1 MKHFTHHLGL
11 LVIAICAASVCASHA
26 QTAAPAETTEAALKG
41 EIDKRST
48 GIEDMGN
55 RAVQAHETGMIM
67 PRMVG
72 HDGGK
77 EATMPKLAT
86 PVPRGTD
93 QAGTSPKAAV
103 ALPTAPATAPSM
115 APVPKSTS
123 KVTPLKAP
131 SANDLKLPAIFETQY
146 QTTRRDPF
154 ISIDAPDTIVR
165 NDKAPEPPTF
175 EDINSLALL
184 ILDNLQ
190 KNFTTQGISISENSR
205 YALINNRHVA
215 EGDYLALAM
224 DPDVV
229 QRIFNTVQN
238 NGETIHFRPDNQRIY
253 LMVKEISE
261 DAIHLALPSYSD
273 TLPITFHKNYGVQ
286 KEAEDEPDIVKEA
299 DLPSTEKGFT
309 SGPKVKK
316 KDIKAKPKKTG
327 LAPPPEAP
335 NNGMFTKGP
344 FRQ

>member
-1 MKHFTHHLGL
+1 MKHFTHHVGL
-11 LVIAICAASVCASHA
+11 LVIAIGVAVVCSSRA

-55 RAVQAHETGMIM
+55 RAIQAHETGMIM

-86 PVPRGTD
+86 PGPRGTD
-93 QAGTSPKAAV
+93 QAGPAPKVAA
-103 ALPTAPATAPSM
+103 ALATAPVASVPMSM
-115 APVPKSTS
+115 S
-123 KVTPLKAP
+123 KATPLKAP
-131 SANDLKLPAIFETQY
+131 SANELKLPVIMETQY
-146 QTTRRDPF
+146 QMSRRDPF
-154 ISIDAPDTIVR
+154 ISFDAPDTIVR
-165 NDKAPEPPTF
+165 SDKAPEPPTF

-229 QRIFNTVQN
+229 QRIVNTVQN

-253 LMVKEISE
+253 LMVKEITE

-286 KEAEDEPDIVKEA
+286 KEGDDEPDIVKES
-299 DLPSTEKGFT
+299 DLPSAEKGIT
-309 SGPKVKK
+309 SVPKVKK
-316 KDIKAKPKKTG
+316 KDIKKPKKTG
-327 LAPPPEAP
+327 LPTPPPAP
-335 NNGMFTKGP
+335 NKDMFTKGP